1 MNTQNIQ
8 IEGAKA
14 IILPQDWGHMLRLI
28 LATFPTKE
36 IEERL
41 FNSQKQK
48 SCQKYLQNQVNE
60 KHFST

>member
-1 MNTQNIQ
+1 
-8 IEGAKA
+8 
-14 IILPQDWGHMLRLI
+14 MLRLI

-41 FNSQKQK
+41 FKSQERKWGK
-48 SCQKYLQNQVNE
+48 NTSENQENE